1 MKKLS
6 KDIRT
11 SKDFMR
17 YYINDKGQ
25 KVKPYNLELKSNF
38 QAKEDWLGYALLL
51 SIGVLII
58 STIILLMQQLK
69 L

>member
-1 MKKLS
+1 MK
-6 KDIRT
+6 
-11 SKDFMR
+11 

-25 KVKPYNLELKSNF
+25 KVKNFSSPGELKPRWK
-38 QAKEDWLGYALLL
+38 AKQDWFGYAFLFTL
-51 SIGVLII
+51 GVLII